1 MQLIMS
7 NEIEAIR
14 QRYHRR
20 QQIPEASLY
29 DPLNPSRYML
39 YQEKRQA
46 LIRWIHWA
54 NLAPVRD
61 KRLLEIGCGTGNNL
75 SLFMSLG
82 FQPENLVGNELIE
95 EYALNARR
103 LLPIETQILIGD
115 ASTLELEDN
124 SFDIVFQST
133 VFTSILDPNFQ
144 QNLANRMWSMIKPG
158 GGVLW
163 YDFIFNNPKNLD
175 VKGVTKRQIH
185 ELFPDG
191 HLKIWQLSLA
201 PPISRRVTKIH
212 PNLYN
217 VFNLL
222 PFLRTHVL
230 CWITKP

>member
-1 MQLIMS
+1 MTS
-7 NEIEAIR
+7 EIEAIR

-20 QQIPEASLY
+20 QQIPEAFLY

-46 LIRWIHWA
+46 LIRWINWA
-54 NLAPVRD
+54 NLAPVKD
-61 KRLLEIGCGTGNNL
+61 KRLLEIGCGNGNNL

-95 EYALNARR
+95 DYAVNARR
-103 LLPIETQILIGD
+103 LLPTGTQILVGD
-115 ASTLELEDN
+115 ASTLNLEEN

-133 VFTSILDPNFQ
+133 VFTSILDPKFQ
-144 QNLANRMWSMIKPG
+144 QKLANRMWSMVKPG
-158 GGVLW
+158 GGILW
-163 YDFIFNNPKNLD
+163 YDFIFNNPKNPD

-185 ELFPDG
+185 QLFPDG
-191 HLKIWQLSLA
+191 DIKTWQLCLA
-201 PPISRRVTKIH
+201 PPISRQVTKIH
-212 PNLYN
+212 PSLYN
-217 VFNLL
+217 VFNLF

>member
-1 MQLIMS
+1 MS

-29 DPLNPSRYML
+29 DPLHPSRYML
-39 YQEKRQA
+39 YQEKRHA
-46 LIRWIHWA
+46 LIRWINWA
-54 NLAPVRD
+54 NLAPVGD
-61 KRLLEIGCGTGNNL
+61 KRLLEIGCGSGNNL

-95 EYALNARR
+95 DYALNARR
-103 LLPIETQILIGD
+103 LLPTSTEILVGD
-115 ASTLELEDN
+115 ASTLKLDDN

-133 VFTSILDPNFQ
+133 VFTSILDKNFQ
-144 QNLANRMWSMIKPG
+144 QKLANRMWSLVKPG

-163 YDFIFNNPKNLD
+163 YDFIFDNPKNPD
-175 VKGVTKRQIH
+175 VKGVSKKQIRQ
-185 ELFPDG
+185 LFPEG
-191 HLKIWQLSLA
+191 NIKTWQLSLA

-212 PNLYN
+212 PNLYS

-230 CWITKP
+230 CWITKS